1 MTELQALGFK
11 GNLIRSFMNDGK
23 AYFFGEDVANVLGY
37 DDPNQAI
44 ADLVDELD
52 QKFSV
57 EYGCIVINMSGAY
70 ALALPLHHTEDFERW
85 IVNEGVPQTEHPE
98 LQPEFIKNLGKILRS
113 TDHIEKEITK
123 LKQQTDRNT
132 KAIHQLRKKYGLE

>member
-23 AYFFGEDVANVLGY
+23 AYFFGEDVANVFGY

-52 QKFSV
+52 QKVF
-57 EYGCIVINMSGAY
+57 
-70 ALALPLHHTEDFERW
+70 R
-85 IVNEGVPQTEHPE
+85 
-98 LQPEFIKNLGKILRS
+98 
-113 TDHIEKEITK
+113 
-123 LKQQTDRNT
+123 
-132 KAIHQLRKKYGLE
+132 